1 MSTPPTH
8 WFYHL
13 EGSTIENV
21 LPDLLEKTLAKGWRA
36 LVKLPQDMLTEM
48 DDLLWTFRDESFLP
62 HGRDD
67 EPLADWQPIL
77 LSSDLQS
84 AAGFDAVF
92 LIGGAEVAD
101 MDGVVRA
108 MVMINGRAEADVS
121 RERGR
126 WKTLKDEGADM
137 AYYQQNSRGGWEKK
151 A

>member
-1 MSTPPTH
+1 MGGVPTH

-21 LPDLLEKTLAKGWRA
+21 LPELLEKTLAKGWRA
-36 LVKLPQDMLTEM
+36 LVKLPEDMLAEM

-67 EPLADWQPIL
+67 EPMADWQPIL
-77 LSSDLQS
+77 LSAETES
-84 AAGFDAVF
+84 AKGFDAVF
-92 LIGGAEVAD
+92 LIGGADISE
-101 MDGVVRA
+101 MEGVQRA
-108 MVMINGRAEADVS
+108 MVMINGRSQSDVT

-126 WKTLKDEGADM
+126 WKALKDAGADLS
-137 AYYQQNSRGGWEKK
+137 YYQQNSRGSWEKK